1 MSRTLN
7 LCDHL
12 LLQVRKYQSLGVDD
26 RALRILGNLS
36 RLGELP
42 ADAAEETQVRLAEL
56 LLKQRKF
63 ARARRHLAAALAH
76 QEDNAQYHY
85 LMAWAVEG
93 ERGGTPGRALHHYQR
108 CVELDQDNPH
118 YHADAGSFALGHG
131 QVEQGLGWLR
141 RAVELAPDDVELV
154 GQVVRGLLDAGHT
167 DEARQMARAALFRNS
182 GDRRFRQLWNDFR
195 FQELH
200 QEQQQARKQRYIRG
214 AIAEGRICLSF
225 QQMTVET
232 ANGRRVVRRDGPSPS
247 PSHRPAPHFLR
258 LARLSERKHA

>member
-1 MSRTLN
+1 MSKTLN

-26 RALRILGNLS
+26 RALGILGNLS

-42 ADAAEETQVRLAEL
+42 TDAAEETQVRLAEL

-85 LMAWAVEG
+85 LMALAVEDDR
-93 ERGGTPGRALHHYQR
+93 RGKPARALEHYHR
-108 CVELDQDNPH
+108 CVQLDQENPH
-118 YHADAGSFALGHG
+118 YHADAGLFALGHG
-131 QVEQGLGWLR
+131 HVEQGLGWLR
-141 RAVELAPDDVELV
+141 RAVELAPDDVEVV

-167 DEARQMARAALFRNS
+167 DEARQTARAALFRNS

-200 QEQQQARKQRYIRG
+200 LEQQQARKQRYIRG

-225 QQMTVET
+225 QQRTMETVG
-232 ANGRRVVRRDGPSPS
+232 GRRVVRQDGPS
-247 PSHRPAPHFLR
+247 RTPAPHFVR
-258 LARLSERKHA
+258 LPRSSERKHA

>member
-1 MSRTLN
+1 MSKTLN

-12 LLQVRKYQSLGVDD
+12 LLQVRKFQSLGVDH

-36 RLGELP
+36 RLGDLP
-42 ADAAEETQVRLAEL
+42 TDAAEETQVRMAEL
-56 LLKQRKF
+56 LLKQSKF
-63 ARARRHLAAALAH
+63 ARARRHLTAALAH

-85 LMAWAVEG
+85 LMAWAVESDR
-93 ERGGTPGRALHHYQR
+93 RGQPARALHHYQR

-118 YHADAGSFALGHG
+118 YHADAGLFALGHR

-141 RAVELAPDDVELV
+141 RAVALAPDDVEV
-154 GQVVRGLLDAGHT
+154 VAQVLRGLLDAGHT
-167 DEARQMARAALFRNS
+167 DEARKTARAALFRNS

-200 QEQQQARKQRYIRG
+200 QEQQQTRKQRYIRG

-232 ANGRRVVRRDGPSPS
+232 ASGRRVVRQDG
-247 PSHRPAPHFLR
+247 PSHRPAPHYVR